1 MNLHCFPKKSL
12 FIAIISLFSMLRWP
26 PRPPAEKDEEM
37 HRGAGMC
44 TEVPRAQPG
53 RGKDRNTDRD
63 GKGRRERGKNR
74 DEDGAGTGT
83 GQGRARPGGRAGK
96 GPAPPSRSSARGGLY
111 PARGWNRCG
120 AGRPH
125 PEPGRRHRA
134 LFVRSPGS
142 GWDKAGG
149 VPRVRGSRA
158 LSRGHGEITV
168 TLLGRCH
175 RQPGPVLRRNTNRPG
190 CVASRLAREQPDRC
204 GDLK

>member
-1 MNLHCFPKKSL
+1 
-12 FIAIISLFSMLRWP
+12 MLRWP
-26 PRPPAEKDEEM
+26 PAGKDQEM
-37 HRGAGMC
+37 HRGAGMY
-44 TEVPRAQPG
+44 TEVPWAQPG

-63 GKGRRERGKNR
+63 GDGGRDRGKNR
-74 DEDGAGTGT
+74 DEDGDGAGT
-83 GQGRARPGGRAGK
+83 GQGRARPGAGQGAGRGK
-96 GPAPPSRSSARGGLY
+96 GRLPPPVPPPRGGPY

-120 AGRPH
+120 ADRPH

-134 LFVRSPGS
+134 LFVRSLGR

-158 LSRGHGEITV
+158 LTRGHGKITV

-175 RQPGPVLRRNTNRPG
+175 RQPGPALRRSTNRPG
-190 CVASRLAREQPDRC
+190 CVASLLAREQPDRC